1 MPEVVERMPEPTE
14 TSSFTSLAGLQ
25 LTPEITAA
33 LAKDGIVTPTSV
45 QRAAVGPILT
55 GRNVVI
61 ESGTG
66 TGKTLA
72 YVLPILQRLRD
83 SPSSRAVCFAPAT
96 ELAVQ
101 TKRVL
106 ERYKDAELKTAA
118 LVASG
123 NQRLQLARLERSTRV
138 IVGTPGRILE
148 MYEKRKVKGFN
159 IVVLDEPEPLFTS
172 RDAAYLREVLSRPDP
187 KLQLIVVG
195 ATFGSNTE
203 RFIRES
209 MGPEVVRTKVD
220 DDPLR
225 KLISHRVVHVHQEGG
240 RDFVLA
246 RFLTKHR
253 CKRAIV
259 FANQSNLVRHLYRYL
274 NEQGTT
280 AVSVTHDRTKLQC
293 EQAMREF
300 VSGKAMVLLTT
311 DRAAAGLDLPALEW
325 VLHFELPASAAAY
338 VHRAGRTG
346 RAGGSGTSVV
356 FATKAERIQLLRIE
370 SELNLTFRTIEL

>member
-1 MPEVVERMPEPTE
+1 MPEVVEPVPESTQAH
-14 TSSFTSLAGLQ
+14 SFASLAGFQ

-33 LAKDGIVTPTSV
+33 LAKDGIATPNSV
-45 QRAAVGPILT
+45 QRAAFTPILE

-72 YVLPILQRLRD
+72 YVLPILQRLRE
-83 SPSSRAVCFAPAT
+83 SPTSRAVCYAPAT

-101 TKRVL
+101 TKRVI
-106 ERYKDAELKTAA
+106 ERYKDAALKTAA

-123 NQRLQLARLERSTRV
+123 NQRLQSARLERSTRL

-148 MYEKRKVKGFN
+148 MYEKRKLKGFN

-172 RDAAYLREVLSRPDP
+172 RDSAYLREVLSRPDP

-209 MGPEVVRTKVD
+209 MGSDVVRTKID
-220 DDPLR
+220 EDPLR
-225 KLISHRVVHVHQEGG
+225 KLINHRVVNVHQEGG

-259 FANQSNLVRHLYRYL
+259 FVNQPNLLRHLYRYL
-274 NEQGTT
+274 NEQGAST
-280 AVSVTHDRTKLQC
+280 VSVTQDRTKLQC
-293 EQAMREF
+293 EQAMRDF
-300 VSGKAMVLLTT
+300 VSGKATVLLTT

-325 VLHFELPASAAAY
+325 VLHYELPASAPAY

-346 RAGGSGTSVV
+346 RAGSTGNSVV

-370 SELNLTFRTIEL
+370 SELNLTFRSMEL